1 MKPGIKQKPH
11 NLNIINGNP
20 GKRNINNDTPEP
32 RGDKPSC
39 PSWVQGYARDI
50 WKRLIDDLYRMKV
63 VTYDDR
69 DIFAVY
75 CTLMSAYRDAVVGK
89 DTKEMRLVA
98 SQVRICAAELGLT
111 PSARAGLRSP
121 RSDDGDNEEGKK
133 KKRLFG

>member
-1 MKPGIKQKPH
+1 MKPGTKQKPH

-20 GKRNINNDTPEP
+20 GKRNINIDTPEP

-75 CTLMSAYRDAVVGK
+75 CTLMSAYRDAVVAK

-111 PSARAGLRSP
+111 PSARGGLQVP
-121 RSDDGDNEEGKK
+121 KDDSKK
-133 KKRLFG
+133 DSKRKKLFG